1 MRQLPPRSIKS
12 SSAEREGRRESGGRS
27 SDINSWPHCDYG
39 RSQMG
44 MVASTE
50 IVRTGGGAGVLSQR
64 NGIMQKLQRQ
74 IANYRREERRECNIM
89 FRGAAGGPHRPSR
102 IRRGDERRKH
112 VKITEEDAEHARTV
126 RCSLGATADTVGVLW
141 PQLLRLPFS
150 GQESNFDR
158 LSHTLTQGGLIC
170 Y

>member
-1 MRQLPPRSIKS
+1 
-12 SSAEREGRRESGGRS
+12 
-27 SDINSWPHCDYG
+27 
-39 RSQMG
+39 
-44 MVASTE
+44 
-50 IVRTGGGAGVLSQR
+50 
-64 NGIMQKLQRQ
+64 MQKLQRQ

-112 VKITEEDAEHARTV
+112 VKITEEDAGHARTV
-126 RCSLGATADTVGVLW
+126 RCSLGATPDTVGVR
-141 PQLLRLPFS
+141 PQLLRLPFF

-158 LSHTLTQGGLIC
+158 LSHSLTQGGLIC

>member
-1 MRQLPPRSIKS
+1 
-12 SSAEREGRRESGGRS
+12 
-27 SDINSWPHCDYG
+27 
-39 RSQMG
+39 
-44 MVASTE
+44 
-50 IVRTGGGAGVLSQR
+50 
-64 NGIMQKLQRQ
+64 
-74 IANYRREERRECNIM
+74 M

-158 LSHTLTQGGLIC
+158 LSHFILQSLDLNSFSVMFFSEDYNILQLLVK
-170 Y
+170 

>member
-12 SSAEREGRRESGGRS
+12 SSAGREGRRESGGRS

-50 IVRTGGGAGVLSQR
+50 IVRTGGGRGVLSQR

-74 IANYRREERRECNIM
+74 IANYRREERRKGNIM

-158 LSHTLTQGGLIC
+158 LSHSLTQGGLIC

>member
-1 MRQLPPRSIKS
+1 
-12 SSAEREGRRESGGRS
+12 
-27 SDINSWPHCDYG
+27 
-39 RSQMG
+39 
-44 MVASTE
+44 
-50 IVRTGGGAGVLSQR
+50 
-64 NGIMQKLQRQ
+64 
-74 IANYRREERRECNIM
+74 M

-126 RCSLGATADTVGVLW
+126 RCSLGASPDTVCCGLSYV
-141 PQLLRLPFS
+141 LRLPFS

-158 LSHTLTQGGLIC
+158 LSHSLTQGGLIC